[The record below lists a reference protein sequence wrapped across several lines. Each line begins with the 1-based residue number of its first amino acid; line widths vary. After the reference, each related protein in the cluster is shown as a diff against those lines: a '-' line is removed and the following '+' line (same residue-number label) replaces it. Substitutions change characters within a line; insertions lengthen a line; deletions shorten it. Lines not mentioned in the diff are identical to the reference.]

1 MTGRPI
7 GTVVFGDVVDSR
19 RDPGSTAWLRSLRA
33 DLDAAYAREQRL
45 ASFGFTQGDELQGLL
60 APGADPFRTILRAA
74 LAPDARDLRW
84 AVVAG
89 EIEPGTGPA
98 TERTGP
104 AFHAA
109 RDALAVA
116 KARREGLNAITGDGE
131 ADTLL
136 GDLGPL
142 LPELLGGLTARQREV
157 GRLLLVDRLRQAEV
171 ADRLGVSRAT
181 VSVMADRARIRHLE
195 RLARALAAIFGYGVQ
210 RVTHEVGMR
219 AGSPR

>member
-1 MTGRPI
+1 MTDRPI

-19 RDPGSTAWLRSLRA
+19 RDPGSTAWLRSLRT
-33 DLDAAYAREQRL
+33 DLDAAYARDQRL
-45 ASFGFTQGDELQGLL
+45 AAFGFTQGDELQGLL
-60 APGADPFRTILRAA
+60 GPGADPFRAIVRAA
-74 LAPDARDLRW
+74 LEPDARDLRW

-116 KARREGLNAITGDGE
+116 KARREGLNAITGDE
-131 ADTLL
+131 AADALL

-142 LPELLGGLTARQREV
+142 LPMLLGELTDRQRQV
-157 GRLLLVDRLRQAEV
+157 GRLMLVDRLRQAEV

-181 VSVMADRARIRHLE
+181 VSVMAERARIRHLE
-195 RLARALAAIFGYGVQ
+195 QLARALAAIFGDGV
-210 RVTHEVGMR
+210 RR
-219 AGSPR
+219 ATGHAAPASGSAR